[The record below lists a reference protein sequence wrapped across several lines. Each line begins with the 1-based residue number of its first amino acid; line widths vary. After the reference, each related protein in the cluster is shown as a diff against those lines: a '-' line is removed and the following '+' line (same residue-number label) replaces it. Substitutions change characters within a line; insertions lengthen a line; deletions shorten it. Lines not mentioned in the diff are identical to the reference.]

1 MTTALIDRLQPCSK
15 EVAEFRWTVVVFDG
29 SKNVV
34 VVGLA
39 GGDDGCVMRQSNA
52 LRFSP
57 LVTFASFSFSSSIGA
72 TNDSR
77 YDRHWCK
84 QLHGSNGLSGPVRFG
99 HLRYGLMNSNARQYE
114 KQCKANRPNDLMEE
128 LLKPSMKTMSK
139 AYFGVDYVRDAD
151 SNDDEEE
158 DEDDSA
164 HADVD
169 PQSISTSVG
178 GEVLQALAYDI
189 QIPVYKTKNTIHYL
203 SEHEENMKRNKLVSP
218 KTGTITID
226 NASLSQVQHTP
237 DREQSGSPVRSL
249 SSPMAAA

>member
-1 MTTALIDRLQPCSK
+1 M
-15 EVAEFRWTVVVFDG
+15 VVFDR

-39 GGDDGCVMRQSNA
+39 RGDDGCVMRQSNA
-52 LRFSP
+52 HMYVICKWLTMGQS
-57 LVTFASFSFSSSIGA
+57 LVVSFHE
-72 TNDSR
+72 T
-77 YDRHWCK
+77 C
-84 QLHGSNGLSGPVRFG
+84 LS
-99 HLRYGLMNSNARQYE
+99 HEQW
-114 KQCKANRPNDLMEE
+114 Q
-128 LLKPSMKTMSK
+128 SK

-151 SNDDEEE
+151 SKDDEEE

-178 GEVLQALAYDI
+178 GEVLQVLAYDI
-189 QIPVYKTKNTIHYL
+189 QIPVYKTKNTIRYL

-218 KTGTITID
+218 KTGTITVD
-226 NASLSQVQHTP
+226 NASLGQVQHTP